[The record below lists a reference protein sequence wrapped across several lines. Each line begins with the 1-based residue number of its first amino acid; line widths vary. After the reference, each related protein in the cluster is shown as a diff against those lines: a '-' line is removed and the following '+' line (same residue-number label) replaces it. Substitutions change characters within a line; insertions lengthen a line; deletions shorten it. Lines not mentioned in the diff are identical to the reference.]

1 MLPLFL
7 FWHMVQFIL
16 MNEKIMQE
24 NTPELH
30 LSTEVIGDKEV
41 ALQNILRL
49 EEMCFP
55 PDWQYDDGEEYY
67 ADVLNDTE
75 SINIFL
81 QSDGEVIGY
90 ILARPHHIAFEEL
103 KDDDPLLTES
113 TGDRFYIETIQI
125 IPSVQGKGGGKKL
138 LLAVCDEARR
148 RGVTQFS
155 IHART
160 KNKLSETIKSLFKD
174 NISLV
179 RPIDSWV
186 HASGEPYEYIE
197 WHI

>member
-1 MLPLFL
+1 
-7 FWHMVQFIL
+7 
-16 MNEKIMQE
+16 MNEKIIQE
-24 NTPELH
+24 NTTELP
-30 LSTEVIGDKEV
+30 LTTEAIEDNEV
-41 ALQNILRL
+41 ALQEILKL
-49 EEMCFP
+49 EEKCFP

-81 QSDGEVIGY
+81 QRDGEVIGY

-125 IPSVQGKGGGKKL
+125 IPSAQGKGGGKKL
-138 LLAVCDEARR
+138 ILAVCDEAKK
-148 RGVTQFS
+148 RGVAQFS
-155 IHART
+155 IHARK
-160 KNKLSETIKSLFKD
+160 KNNLNETVKSLFKEKVT
-174 NISLV
+174 LA
-179 RPIDSWV
+179 RQIDSWV